1 MKRMITALCA
11 MMLVPTL
18 AAAKNEGISVT
29 ELREQIETL
38 GRWTA
43 SYTDVKGRTVEV
55 DIAPILSEVENV
67 PVITLEK
74 PQYPLESAY
83 NICDP
88 SMTKVRQEADG
99 GTVFNYDNPETGE
112 QRDLYFVS
120 APGDSYDNVLSVIME
135 YRSQKIEE
143 SGILESRSGKSY
155 RINEVDWE
163 KPFFDGYDLTIQNAV
178 DLANGELSRLFPNI
192 PIDLEPIWVEV
203 AKNTR
208 PLYIL
213 EMRQRFNGIP
223 VLTGANMPVKYVR
236 DDDAPFDIPQIWE
249 RNGCYQ
255 YWADFRSPTWDFDAY
270 VDGSYSFFY
279 VEPMIQK
286 DVLVEDVPLSPIQ
299 KVIESLEQQIEA
311 GHIRNLFAL
320 RFGYCCYLNDA
331 KEVVTIPVW
340 MAECDYY
347 FGANTKTRNYK
358 EFADSPITSRLFY
371 RTMIVN
377 AQTGEFVD
385 PAKLMEHVLDC
396 PEIITWE
403 DVQ

>member
-135 YRSQKIEE
+135 YRSQ
-143 SGILESRSGKSY
+143 
-155 RINEVDWE
+155 
-163 KPFFDGYDLTIQNAV
+163 
-178 DLANGELSRLFPNI
+178 RLF
-192 PIDLEPIWVEV
+192 
-203 AKNTR
+203 
-208 PLYIL
+208 
-213 EMRQRFNGIP
+213 
-223 VLTGANMPVKYVR
+223 LTGSDSPVR
-236 DDDAPFDIPQIWE
+236 DA
-249 RNGCYQ
+249 
-255 YWADFRSPTWDFDAY
+255 
-270 VDGSYSFFY
+270 
-279 VEPMIQK
+279 
-286 DVLVEDVPLSPIQ
+286 
-299 KVIESLEQQIEA
+299 
-311 GHIRNLFAL
+311 
-320 RFGYCCYLNDA
+320 
-331 KEVVTIPVW
+331 
-340 MAECDYY
+340 
-347 FGANTKTRNYK
+347 
-358 EFADSPITSRLFY
+358 
-371 RTMIVN
+371 
-377 AQTGEFVD
+377 
-385 PAKLMEHVLDC
+385 
-396 PEIITWE
+396 
-403 DVQ
+403 